1 MSPQD
6 LRGSGPM
13 FTSLSQ
19 KFDGIFSR
27 LRSRGKLSEKDIKQT
42 SREVRR
48 ALLEADV
55 NFKVAKQFVARIEER
70 VTGEGVIKSF
80 TPAQQIVKIVNEELT
95 ELLGGTAVPFQ
106 LQGGFATVLVVGL
119 QGSGKTTFCAKL
131 ANFLRKKGR
140 KPMMAALDV
149 YRPAAMDQLEILGRQ
164 IEIPVSRGGANDR
177 DVGKLFEKSR
187 REAREKMCD
196 TLILD
201 TAGRLQIDDKMM
213 AELEMLKGIAE
224 PQETLLV
231 LDSMTG
237 QEAVNVAKTFKDRLD
252 YSGVVLTK
260 LDGDARG
267 GAALSVTAVTGSRI
281 RFAGIGEKLSDLDIF
296 HPDRMA
302 GRILGMG
309 DMLSLV
315 EKAQESIDEEQ
326 AEKLE
331 KKLREQTFTLGDF
344 LEELKRIKKM
354 GPLDD
359 LLKMVPGMS
368 KAMSKGLAVDPKDL
382 DRIEAIINSMTVE
395 ERMKPQIIDGS
406 RRKRVARGSGTSVQ
420 AVNRLLKQF
429 QDMKKMMKQ
438 MGKMQKRMKMPFSFG

>member
-1 MSPQD
+1 
-6 LRGSGPM
+6 M

-27 LRSRGKLSEKDIKQT
+27 LRSRGKLSEKDIKET

-55 NFKVAKQFVARIEER
+55 NFKVAKRFVSRIEER
-70 VTGEGVIKSF
+70 VAEEAVVKSF

-95 ELLGGTAVPFQ
+95 ELLGGEAVPFQ
-106 LQGGFATVLVVGL
+106 LQGGFSTVMVVGL

-131 ANFLRKKGR
+131 ASFLRKKGR

-164 IEIPVSRGGANDR
+164 VDIPVSRGQSDDR
-177 DVGKLFEKSR
+177 DVRKLYEKSR
-187 REAREKMCD
+187 SEAHEKMCD

-201 TAGRLQIDDKMM
+201 TAGRLHIDDDMM
-213 AELEMLKGIAE
+213 SELEMLRGLAE
-224 PQETLLV
+224 PEETLLV

-237 QEAVNVAKTFKDRLD
+237 QEAVNVAQTFKERLD
-252 YSGVVLTK
+252 YTGVVLTK

-267 GAALSVTAVTGSRI
+267 GAALSVTSVTGSRI
-281 RFAGIGEKLSDLDIF
+281 RFAGMGEKLSDLDVF

-309 DMLSLV
+309 DMLSFI
-315 EKAQESIDEEQ
+315 EKAQDAIDHEQ
-326 AEKLE
+326 AEELE
-331 KKLREQTFTLGDF
+331 KRLREQAFTLSDF
-344 LEELKRIKKM
+344 LGELKRIKKM
-354 GPLDD
+354 GSIDD
-359 LLKMVPGMS
+359 LVKMIPGMS
-368 KAMSKGLAVDPKDL
+368 KAMTKGLAVNPKDI
-382 DRIEAIINSMTVE
+382 DRVEAIINSMTVE
-395 ERMKPQIIDGS
+395 ERLKPQIIDGS
-406 RRKRVARGSGTSVQ
+406 RRKRIARGSGNSVQ
-420 AVNRLLKQF
+420 SVNRLLKQF

-438 MGKMQKRMKMPFSFG
+438 MGKMQKRMKMPFSFN

>member
-1 MSPQD
+1 
-6 LRGSGPM
+6 M
-13 FTSLSQ
+13 FSSLSQ

-27 LRSRGKLSEKDIKQT
+27 LKSRGKLSEKDIKET

-55 NFKVAKQFVARIEER
+55 NFKVVKQFVSRIEER
-70 VTGEGVIKSF
+70 VNGEEVVKSF

-106 LQGGFATVLVVGL
+106 LQGGFSAVMVVGL

-131 ANFLRKKGR
+131 SNFLRKKGR
-140 KPMMAALDV
+140 KPIMAALDV
-149 YRPAAMDQLEILGRQ
+149 YRPAAMDQLEILGKQ
-164 IEIPVSRGGANDR
+164 IDIPVSRGEAGDK
-177 DVGKLFEKSR
+177 DVRKLFEKAR
-187 REAREKMCD
+187 REAQEKMCD

-201 TAGRLQIDDKMM
+201 TAGRLHIDEDMM
-213 AELEMLKGIAE
+213 AELEMLKRAAE
-224 PQETLLV
+224 PEETLLV

-237 QEAVNVAKTFKDRLD
+237 QEAVNVARTFKDRLD
-252 YSGVVLTK
+252 YTGVVLTK

-281 RFAGIGEKLSDLDIF
+281 RFAGIGEKLGDLDIF

-309 DMLSLV
+309 DMMSLI
-315 EKAQESIDEEQ
+315 EKAQDSIDVEEAEQLEKRLLEQ
-326 AEKLE
+326 A
-331 KKLREQTFTLGDF
+331 FTLSDF
-344 LEELKRIKKM
+344 LGELKRIKKM

-359 LLKMVPGMS
+359 LLKMIPGFD
-368 KAMSKGLAVDPKDL
+368 KAMTKGLSVNPKDI

-406 RRKRVARGSGTSVQ
+406 RRKRIARGCGSNVQ
-420 AVNRLLKQF
+420 AVNQLLKQF
-429 QDMKKMMKQ
+429 QQMKKMMKQ
-438 MGKMQKRMKMPFSFG
+438 MGKMKKGMKMPFSFN